1 MKLPNMNETFYHNL
15 PSGLQIVHRKTTSPV
30 VYVGI
35 MVGAGTR
42 HELPSENGM
51 AHYIEHCVF
60 KGTEHYTARQII
72 NHIEGIGGEINA
84 YTTKEETTFYAAT
97 LRNHF
102 RTTLHLLADM
112 VLHPTFNKKETDKE
126 VTVILDEIESYNDS
140 PSELIYDDFENM
152 VFEGSSLAMPILGTK
167 KTLRRIS
174 KSPDI
179 ALNWMKT
186 HYRPERMVL
195 FVLGNITT
203 QQVISAAE
211 KELLAN
217 THYPISHSE
226 ASISPQGVQY
236 PIDHSEASHSPQGV
250 QYPIAYS
257 TQSGRPIA
265 APAASCSSPSER
277 PVGLCP
283 SYSPSGAS
291 RTYRRHT
298 HQTHVMLGSH
308 AYPIGH
314 PKQLT
319 MYLLNN
325 ILGGGSMSSRLYL
338 SLREKHGLVY
348 NIDSQAVPLSD
359 TGYWNIYLACEPQHK
374 EQCLELC
381 HKELRNLRETT
392 LTSAQLQRALRQL
405 EGQMAISAENQENN
419 ALAMAKQMLYH
430 HHAPAWQKTF
440 AKVQQ
445 ITPAQLQEVAN
456 EVFAPEKIYTLLYD

>member
-1 MKLPNMNETFYHNL
+1 MYETFYHNL
-15 PSGLQIVHRKTTSPV
+15 PNGVQIVHRLTSSPV

-35 MVGAGTR
+35 MIGAGTR
-42 HELPSENGM
+42 HEQPEENGM
-51 AHYIEHCVF
+51 AHYIEHCLF

-97 LRNHF
+97 LSNHF

-112 VLHPTFNKKETDKE
+112 VLRPTFNKKETDKE

-152 VFEGSSLAMPILGTK
+152 IFEGSSLAMPILGTK

-174 KSPDI
+174 KSPQYP
-179 ALNWMKT
+179 LNWMAK

-195 FVLGNITT
+195 FVQGNVSTK
-203 QQVISAAE
+203 QVIAAAE
-211 KELLAN
+211 KELLA
-217 THYPISHSE
+217 S
-226 ASISPQGVQY
+226 SPY
-236 PIDHSEASHSPQGV
+236 RPIDYSPS
-250 QYPIAYS
+250 PIAYS
-257 TQSGRPIA
+257 PSPIA
-265 APAASCSSPSER
+265 
-277 PVGLCP
+277 
-283 SYSPSGAS
+283 YS
-291 RTYRRHT
+291 RTYKRHT

-308 AYPIGH
+308 TYPIGH

-319 MYLLNN
+319 MFLLNN

-338 SLREKHGLVY
+338 SLREKYGLVY

-374 EQCLELC
+374 DQCLELC
-381 HKELRNLRETT
+381 HKELKQLRDTR
-392 LTSAQLQRALRQL
+392 LTATQLQRALRQL
-405 EGQMAISAENQENN
+405 EGQLAISAENQENN

-430 HHAPAWQKTF
+430 HRAPQWQETF
-440 AKVQQ
+440 AKVQK
-445 ITPAQLQEVAN
+445 ITPEQLQEVAN

>member
-1 MKLPNMNETFYHNL
+1 MYETFYHNL
-15 PSGLQIVHRKTTSPV
+15 PNGVQIVHRKTTSPV

-42 HELPSENGM
+42 HELPNENGM

-97 LRNHF
+97 LSNHF
-102 RTTLHLLADM
+102 RTTLHLLAEM
-112 VLHPTFNKKETDKE
+112 VLRPTFSKKETDKE

-152 VFEGSSLAMPILGTK
+152 IFEGSSLAMPILGTK
-167 KTLRRIS
+167 KTLKRIS
-174 KSPDI
+174 KSPQYPLD
-179 ALNWMKT
+179 WMAQ
-186 HYRPERMVL
+186 HYRPERFVL
-195 FVLGNITT
+195 FVLGNVTT
-203 QQVISAAE
+203 KQVIAAAE
-211 KELLAN
+211 KELLSFSP
-217 THYPISHSE
+217 YRPIASSPITHSE
-226 ASISPQGVQY
+226 ASYSQ
-236 PIDHSEASHSPQGV
+236 S
-250 QYPIAYS
+250 PIA
-257 TQSGRPIA
+257 
-265 APAASCSSPSER
+265 C
-277 PVGLCP
+277 
-283 SYSPSGAS
+283 S

-298 HQTHVMLGSH
+298 HQTHIMLGSH

-319 MYLLNN
+319 MFLLNN

-374 EQCLELC
+374 DQCLELC
-381 HKELRNLRETT
+381 HKELQTLRDVR
-392 LTSAQLQRALRQL
+392 LTSSQLQRALRQL

-430 HHAPAWQKTF
+430 HHAPAWQETF

-445 ITPAQLQEVAN
+445 ITPTQLQEVAN
-456 EVFAPEKIYTLLYD
+456 EVFDAKKIATLQYD

>member
-1 MKLPNMNETFYHNL
+1 MYDTFYHIL
-15 PSGLQIVHRKTTSPV
+15 PNGVQIVHRKTNSPV
-30 VYVGI
+30 VYVGLMI
-35 MVGAGTR
+35 GAGTR
-42 HELPSENGM
+42 HEQANENGM

-60 KGTEHYTARQII
+60 KGTEHYNARQII

-97 LRNHF
+97 LCNHF

-112 VLHPTFNKKETDKE
+112 VLRPTFNKKETDKE

-174 KSPDI
+174 KSPEI

-186 HYRPERMVL
+186 HYRPERIVL
-195 FVLGNITT
+195 FVQGNVSTK
-203 QQVISAAE
+203 QVISSAE
-211 KELLAN
+211 RELGEVP
-217 THYPISHSE
+217 HISGLSNHS
-226 ASISPQGVQY
+226 SLSC
-236 PIDHSEASHSPQGV
+236 HSSM
-250 QYPIAYS
+250 
-257 TQSGRPIA
+257 
-265 APAASCSSPSER
+265 PS
-277 PVGLCP
+277 
-283 SYSPSGAS
+283 ATT
-291 RTYRRHT
+291 RTYKRHT
-298 HQTHVMLGSH
+298 HQTHIMLGSH

-374 EQCLELC
+374 DQCLELC
-381 HKELRNLRETT
+381 HKELKQLRDTR

-430 HHAPAWQKTF
+430 HHAPAWQETF
-440 AKVQQ
+440 AKVKE
-445 ITPAQLQEVAN
+445 ITAEQLQDVAN

>member
-1 MKLPNMNETFYHNL
+1 MSDTFYHNL
-15 PSGLQIVHRKTTSPV
+15 PNGLQIVHRKTTSPV

-42 HELPSENGM
+42 HELPNENGM

-102 RTTLHLLADM
+102 RTTLHLLAEM
-112 VLHPTFNKKETDKE
+112 VLHPTFSKKETDKE

-152 VFEGSSLAMPILGTK
+152 IFEGSSLAMPILGTK

-179 ALNWMKT
+179 ALNWMQQ

-211 KELLAN
+211 KEFGN
-217 THYPISHSE
+217 TEVPINNTTLHNTK
-226 ASISPQGVQY
+226 QY
-236 PIDHSEASHSPQGV
+236 
-250 QYPIAYS
+250 Y
-257 TQSGRPIA
+257 TT
-265 APAASCSSPSER
+265 
-277 PVGLCP
+277 LNNTK
-283 SYSPSGAS
+283 S
-291 RTYRRHT
+291 RTYKRHT

-381 HKELRNLRETT
+381 HKELKQLRDTT

-430 HHAPAWQKTF
+430 HHAPAWQETF

-445 ITPAQLQEVAN
+445 ITPTQLQDVAN

>member
-1 MKLPNMNETFYHNL
+1 MSNTFYHNL
-15 PSGLQIVHRKTTSPV
+15 PNGVQIVHRKTTSPV

-42 HELPSENGM
+42 HELPNENGM

-102 RTTLHLLADM
+102 RTTLHLLAEM
-112 VLHPTFNKKETDKE
+112 VLRPTFSKKETEKE

-152 VFEGSSLAMPILGTK
+152 IFEGCSLAMPILGTK

-179 ALNWMKT
+179 ALNWMQQ
-186 HYRPERMVL
+186 HYRHERMVL
-195 FVLGNITT
+195 FVLGNVSTK
-203 QQVISAAE
+203 QVLSAAE
-211 KELLAN
+211 KELLASSP
-217 THYPISHSE
+217 YRPI
-226 ASISPQGVQY
+226 ASSP
-236 PIDHSEASHSPQGV
+236 ITHSEASHSPQGI
-250 QYPIAYS
+250 QY
-257 TQSGRPIA
+257 PIA
-265 APAASCSSPSER
+265 APAASNTR
-277 PVGLCP
+277 L
-283 SYSPSGAS
+283 YK
-291 RTYRRHT
+291 RHT
-298 HQTHVMLGSH
+298 HQTHIMLGSH

-381 HKELRNLRETT
+381 HKELKQLRDLT

-430 HHAPAWQKTF
+430 HHAPAWQETF
-440 AKVQQ
+440 AKVQK
-445 ITPAQLQEVAN
+445 ITPEQLQDVAN
-456 EVFAPEKIYTLLYD
+456 EIFAPEKIYTLLYD

>member
-1 MKLPNMNETFYHNL
+1 MSDTFYHNL
-15 PSGLQIVHRKTTSPV
+15 PNGVQIVHRKTTSPV

-42 HELPSENGM
+42 HEQPNENGM

-97 LRNHF
+97 LSNHF

-112 VLHPTFNKKETDKE
+112 VLHPTFSKKETDKE

-152 VFEGSSLAMPILGTK
+152 IFEGSSLAMPILGTK

-179 ALNWMKT
+179 ALSWMQQ

-195 FVLGNITT
+195 FVLGNVST
-203 QQVISAAE
+203 QQVLSAAE
-211 KELLAN
+211 KELLASSP
-217 THYPISHSE
+217 YRPI
-226 ASISPQGVQY
+226 APSP
-236 PIDHSEASHSPQGV
+236 ITHSEASHSQS
-250 QYPIAYS
+250 PIAY
-257 TQSGRPIA
+257 
-265 APAASCSSPSER
+265 
-277 PVGLCP
+277 
-283 SYSPSGAS
+283 S

-298 HQTHVMLGSH
+298 HQTHIMLGSY

-374 EQCLELC
+374 DACLELC
-381 HKELRNLRETT
+381 HKELQQLRDTA

-430 HHAPAWQKTF
+430 HHAPAWRETF
-440 AKVQQ
+440 AKVRE
-445 ITPAQLQEVAN
+445 ITSTQLQEVAN
-456 EVFAPEKIYTLLYD
+456 EVFAPDKIYTLLYD

>member
-1 MKLPNMNETFYHNL
+1 MSDTFYHNL
-15 PSGLQIVHRKTTSPV
+15 PNGVQIVHRKTTSPV

-42 HELPSENGM
+42 HELPHENGM

-102 RTTLHLLADM
+102 RTTLHLLAEM
-112 VLHPTFNKKETDKE
+112 VLRPTFSQKETDKE

-152 VFEGSSLAMPILGTK
+152 IFEGSSLAMPILGTK

-179 ALNWMKT
+179 ALNWMQQ

-195 FVLGNITT
+195 FVLGNVTT
-203 QQVISAAE
+203 QQVISSAE
-211 KELLAN
+211 KELLASS
-217 THYPISHSE
+217 PISYSE
-226 ASISPQGVQY
+226 ASY
-236 PIDHSEASHSPQGV
+236 SEASCNQS
-250 QYPIAYS
+250 PIAY
-257 TQSGRPIA
+257 
-265 APAASCSSPSER
+265 
-277 PVGLCP
+277 
-283 SYSPSGAS
+283 S

-298 HQTHVMLGSH
+298 HQTHIMLGSH

-359 TGYWNIYLACEPQHK
+359 TGYWNIYLACEPQYK

-381 HKELRNLRETT
+381 HKELKQLRDTT

-430 HHAPAWQKTF
+430 HHAPAWQETF
-440 AKVQQ
+440 AKVQK
-445 ITPAQLQEVAN
+445 ITPEQLQDVAN
-456 EVFAPEKIYTLLYD
+456 EVFAPERIYTLLYD

>member
-1 MKLPNMNETFYHNL
+1 MYETFYHNL
-15 PSGLQIVHRKTTSPV
+15 PNGLQIVHRKTTSPV

-42 HELPSENGM
+42 HELPNENGM

-60 KGTEHYTARQII
+60 KGTQHYTARQII

-97 LRNHF
+97 LRQHF
-102 RTTLHLLADM
+102 RTTLHLLAEM
-112 VLHPTFNKKETDKE
+112 VLRPTFSQKETDKE

-152 VFEGSSLAMPILGTK
+152 IFEGSSLAMPILGTK

-179 ALNWMKT
+179 ALNWMQQ
-186 HYRPERMVL
+186 HYRSERMVL
-195 FVLGNITT
+195 FVLGNVTT

-211 KELLAN
+211 KELLA
-217 THYPISHSE
+217 H
-226 ASISPQGVQY
+226 SPQDVQY
-236 PIDHSEASHSPQGV
+236 PIANREASHSPQGV
-250 QYPIAYS
+250 QYPIA
-257 TQSGRPIA
+257 
-265 APAASCSSPSER
+265 APAASNTR
-277 PVGLCP
+277 L
-283 SYSPSGAS
+283 
-291 RTYRRHT
+291 YRRHT
-298 HQTHVMLGSH
+298 HQTHIMLGSH

-338 SLREKHGLVY
+338 SLREKYGLVY
-348 NIDSQAVPLSD
+348 NIDSQAIPLSD

-374 EQCLELC
+374 DQCLELC
-381 HKELRNLRETT
+381 HKELKQLRDTA
-392 LTSAQLQRALRQL
+392 LTSSQLQRALRQL

-430 HHAPAWQKTF
+430 HHAPTWQDTF
-440 AKVQQ
+440 ARIQT
-445 ITPAQLQEVAN
+445 ITPTQLQDVAN
-456 EVFAPEKIYTLLYD
+456 EVFAPETIYTLLYD

>member
-1 MKLPNMNETFYHNL
+1 MYETFYHNL
-15 PSGLQIVHRKTTSPV
+15 PNGVQIVHRKTTSPV

-42 HELPSENGM
+42 HELPNENGM

-97 LRNHF
+97 LSNHF
-102 RTTLHLLADM
+102 RTTLHLLAEM
-112 VLHPTFNKKETDKE
+112 VLRPTFSKKETDKE

-152 VFEGSSLAMPILGTK
+152 IFEGTSLAMPILGTK
-167 KTLRRIS
+167 KTLKRIS
-174 KSPDI
+174 KSPQYP
-179 ALNWMKT
+179 LNWMAQ

-195 FVLGNITT
+195 FVLGNVTT
-203 QQVISAAE
+203 RQVISAAE
-211 KELLAN
+211 KELG
-217 THYPISHSE
+217 E
-226 ASISPQGVQY
+226 AFSIS
-236 PIDHSEASHSPQGV
+236 SASR
-250 QYPIAYS
+250 
-257 TQSGRPIA
+257 TT
-265 APAASCSSPSER
+265 SPSS
-277 PVGLCP
+277 LT
-283 SYSPSGAS
+283 SAS
-291 RTYRRHT
+291 SAATRTYRRHT
-298 HQTHVMLGSH
+298 HQTHIMLGSH

-374 EQCLELC
+374 DQCLELC
-381 HKELRNLRETT
+381 HKELQTLRDLR
-392 LTSAQLQRALRQL
+392 LTSSQLQRALRQL

-419 ALAMAKQMLYH
+419 ALAMAKQMLYY
-430 HHAPAWQKTF
+430 HHAPAWQETF

-445 ITPAQLQEVAN
+445 ITPEQLQEVAN
-456 EVFAPEKIYTLLYD
+456 EMFDAKKIATLQYD

>member
-1 MKLPNMNETFYHNL
+1 MYDTFYHIL
-15 PSGLQIVHRKTTSPV
+15 PNGVQIVHRKTNSPV
-30 VYVGI
+30 VYVGLMI
-35 MVGAGTR
+35 GAGTR
-42 HELPSENGM
+42 HEQANENGM

-60 KGTEHYTARQII
+60 KGTEHYNARQII

-97 LRNHF
+97 LCNHF

-112 VLHPTFNKKETDKE
+112 VLRPTFNKKETDKE

-195 FVLGNITT
+195 FVLGNVTT
-203 QQVISAAE
+203 QQVVAAAE
-211 KELLAN
+211 RELGEL
-217 THYPISHSE
+217 SS
-226 ASISPQGVQY
+226 
-236 PIDHSEASHSPQGV
+236 
-250 QYPIAYS
+250 S
-257 TQSGRPIA
+257 TSTT
-265 APAASCSSPSER
+265 STSSTTSNPS
-277 PVGLCP
+277 
-283 SYSPSGAS
+283 ATT

-298 HQTHVMLGSH
+298 HQTHIMLGARS
-308 AYPIGH
+308 YPIGH
-314 PKQLT
+314 QKQLT

-381 HKELRNLRETT
+381 HKELKQLRDTR
-392 LTSAQLQRALRQL
+392 LTAAQLQRALRQL

-430 HHAPAWQKTF
+430 HHAPAWQETF
-440 AKVQQ
+440 AKVKE
-445 ITPAQLQEVAN
+445 ITPTQLQDVAN

>member
-1 MKLPNMNETFYHNL
+1 MYETFYHNL
-15 PSGLQIVHRKTTSPV
+15 PNGLQIVHRKTTSPV

-42 HELPSENGM
+42 HELPNENGM

-60 KGTEHYTARQII
+60 KGTQHYTARQII

-97 LRNHF
+97 LRQHF

-112 VLHPTFNKKETDKE
+112 VLRPTFHKKETDKE
-126 VTVILDEIESYNDS
+126 LTVILDEIESYNDS

-152 VFEGSSLAMPILGTK
+152 IFEGSSLAMPILGTK

-179 ALNWMKT
+179 ALNWMQQ

-195 FVLGNITT
+195 FVLGNVTT

-211 KELLAN
+211 KELGEI
-217 THYPISHSE
+217 T
-226 ASISPQGVQY
+226 SISSASS
-236 PIDHSEASHSPQGV
+236 ISIASLHISHSEASHSPQGV
-250 QYPIAYS
+250 QYPIS
-257 TQSGRPIA
+257 ISE
-265 APAASCSSPSER
+265 ASLTR
-277 PVGLCP
+277 L
-283 SYSPSGAS
+283 
-291 RTYRRHT
+291 YRRHT
-298 HQTHVMLGSH
+298 HQTHIMLGSH

-338 SLREKHGLVY
+338 SLREKYGLVY

-374 EQCLELC
+374 DPCLELC
-381 HKELRNLRETT
+381 HKELKQLRDTA
-392 LTSAQLQRALRQL
+392 LTSSQLQRALRQL

-430 HHAPAWQKTF
+430 HHAPAWQETF

-445 ITPAQLQEVAN
+445 ITPTQLQDVAN

>member
-1 MKLPNMNETFYHNL
+1 MYDTFYHNL
-15 PSGLQIVHRKTTSPV
+15 PNGVQIVHRKTTSPV

-42 HELPSENGM
+42 HEQPNENGM

-60 KGTEHYTARQII
+60 KGTQHYTARQII

-112 VLHPTFNKKETDKE
+112 VLRPTFCKKETDKE

-152 VFEGSSLAMPILGTK
+152 IFEGSSLAMPILGTK
-167 KTLRRIS
+167 KTLRHIS

-179 ALNWMKT
+179 ALNWMKM

-195 FVLGNITT
+195 FVLGNVST

-211 KELLAN
+211 KELLASS
-217 THYPISHSE
+217 PISCSE
-226 ASISPQGVQY
+226 ASC
-236 PIDHSEASHSPQGV
+236 SEA
-250 QYPIAYS
+250 
-257 TQSGRPIA
+257 
-265 APAASCSSPSER
+265 
-277 PVGLCP
+277 
-283 SYSPSGAS
+283 SYSPSRAS

-298 HQTHVMLGSH
+298 HQTHIMLGSH
-308 AYPIGH
+308 TYPIGH

-374 EQCLELC
+374 DQCLELC
-381 HKELRNLRETT
+381 HKELKQLRDTT
-392 LTSAQLQRALRQL
+392 LTSAQLQRAMRQL

-430 HHAPAWQKTF
+430 RQAPAWQETF

-445 ITPAQLQEVAN
+445 ITPYQLQDVAN
-456 EVFAPEKIYTLLYD
+456 EVFAPEKVYTLLYD

>member
-1 MKLPNMNETFYHNL
+1 MYETFYHKL
-15 PSGLQIVHRKTTSPV
+15 PNGVQIVHRKTSSPV

-42 HELPSENGM
+42 HEEPTENGM

-72 NHIEGIGGEINA
+72 NHIEGIGGEVNA

-97 LRNHF
+97 LCNHF
-102 RTTLHLLADM
+102 RTTLHLLAEM
-112 VLHPTFNKKETDKE
+112 VLRPTFNKKETDKE

-179 ALNWMKT
+179 ALSWMQR

-195 FVLGNITT
+195 FVQGNVSTK
-203 QQVISAAE
+203 QVIAAAE
-211 KELLAN
+211 RELL
-217 THYPISHSE
+217 TSSPI
-226 ASISPQGVQY
+226 PDTQY
-236 PIDHSEASHSPQGV
+236 PIPDSR
-250 QYPIAYS
+250 YPITA
-257 TQSGRPIA
+257 
-265 APAASCSSPSER
+265 
-277 PVGLCP
+277 
-283 SYSPSGAS
+283 SPSGAT

-298 HQTHVMLGSH
+298 HQTHIMLGSH

-338 SLREKHGLVY
+338 SLREKYGLVY

-374 EQCLELC
+374 DQCLELC
-381 HKELRNLRETT
+381 HKELKQLRDTA

-419 ALAMAKQMLYH
+419 ALAMAKQMLYY
-430 HHAPAWQKTF
+430 HHAPAWQETF
-440 AKVQQ
+440 AKVKE
-445 ITPAQLQEVAN
+445 ITPEQLQEVAN
-456 EVFAPEKIYTLLYD
+456 EVFASEQIYTLLYD

>member
-1 MKLPNMNETFYHNL
+1 MYDTFYHIL
-15 PSGLQIVHRKTTSPV
+15 PNGVQIVHRKTYSPV
-30 VYVGI
+30 VYVGLMI
-35 MVGAGTR
+35 GAGTR
-42 HELPSENGM
+42 HEQANENGM

-60 KGTEHYTARQII
+60 KGTEHYNARQII

-97 LRNHF
+97 LCNHF

-112 VLHPTFNKKETDKE
+112 VLRPTFNKKETDKE

-174 KSPDI
+174 KSPEI

-195 FVLGNITT
+195 FVLGNVTT
-203 QQVISAAE
+203 QQVVAAAE
-211 KELLAN
+211 RELGEL
-217 THYPISHSE
+217 SS
-226 ASISPQGVQY
+226 
-236 PIDHSEASHSPQGV
+236 
-250 QYPIAYS
+250 S
-257 TQSGRPIA
+257 TSTT
-265 APAASCSSPSER
+265 STSSTTSNPS
-277 PVGLCP
+277 
-283 SYSPSGAS
+283 ATT

-298 HQTHVMLGSH
+298 HQTHIMLGARS
-308 AYPIGH
+308 YPIGH
-314 PKQLT
+314 QKQLT

-381 HKELRNLRETT
+381 HKELKQLRDTR
-392 LTSAQLQRALRQL
+392 LTAAQLQRALRQL

-430 HHAPAWQKTF
+430 HHAPGWRETF
-440 AKVQQ
+440 TKVKE
-445 ITPAQLQEVAN
+445 ITSTQLQDVAN

>member
-1 MKLPNMNETFYHNL
+1 MPQKSTAKVQQKMHICKKNCKNLVMSETFYHNL
-15 PSGLQIVHRKTTSPV
+15 PNGVQIVHRKTSSPV

-42 HELPSENGM
+42 HEQANENGM

-97 LRNHF
+97 LSNHF

-112 VLHPTFNKKETDKE
+112 VMRPTFNKKETDKE

-179 ALNWMKT
+179 ALNWMQQ

-195 FVLGNITT
+195 FVQGNVTT
-203 QQVISAAE
+203 KQVISAAE
-211 KELLAN
+211 RELGEVPHISSLS
-217 THYPISHSE
+217 SHS
-226 ASISPQGVQY
+226 SLS
-236 PIDHSEASHSPQGV
+236 S
-250 QYPIAYS
+250 
-257 TQSGRPIA
+257 QS
-265 APAASCSSPSER
+265 SMPS
-277 PVGLCP
+277 
-283 SYSPSGAS
+283 ATI
-291 RTYRRHT
+291 RTYKRHT
-298 HQTHVMLGSH
+298 HQTHIMLGSH

-314 PKQLT
+314 EKQLT

-338 SLREKHGLVY
+338 SLREKYGLVY

-374 EQCLELC
+374 DQCLELC
-381 HKELRNLRETT
+381 HKELKQLRDTR

-430 HHAPAWQKTF
+430 HHAPAWQEVF
-440 AKVQQ
+440 AKVKE
-445 ITPAQLQEVAN
+445 ISAEQLQDVAN

>member
-1 MKLPNMNETFYHNL
+1 MYDTFYHIL
-15 PSGLQIVHRKTTSPV
+15 PNGVQIVHRKTNSPV
-30 VYVGI
+30 VYVGLMI
-35 MVGAGTR
+35 GAGTR
-42 HELPSENGM
+42 HEQANENGM

-60 KGTEHYTARQII
+60 KGTEHYNARQII

-97 LRNHF
+97 LCNHF

-112 VLHPTFNKKETDKE
+112 VLRPTFNKKETDKE

-174 KSPDI
+174 KSPEI

-186 HYRPERMVL
+186 HYRPERIVL
-195 FVLGNITT
+195 FVQGNVSTK
-203 QQVISAAE
+203 QVISSAE
-211 KELLAN
+211 RELGEV
-217 THYPISHSE
+217 PRISSL
-226 ASISPQGVQY
+226 S
-236 PIDHSEASHSPQGV
+236 
-250 QYPIAYS
+250 
-257 TQSGRPIA
+257 
-265 APAASCSSPSER
+265 
-277 PVGLCP
+277 
-283 SYSPSGAS
+283 SYSSLSSMPSATT
-291 RTYRRHT
+291 RTYKRHT
-298 HQTHVMLGSH
+298 HQTHIMLGSH

-314 PKQLT
+314 QKQLT

-374 EQCLELC
+374 DQCLELC
-381 HKELRNLRETT
+381 HKELKQLRDTR
-392 LTSAQLQRALRQL
+392 LTAAQLQRALRQL

-430 HHAPAWQKTF
+430 HHAPAWQETF
-440 AKVQQ
+440 AKVKE
-445 ITPAQLQEVAN
+445 ITSTQLQDVAN

>member
-1 MKLPNMNETFYHNL
+1 MYETFYHNL
-15 PSGLQIVHRKTTSPV
+15 PNGLQIVHRKTTSPV

-42 HELPSENGM
+42 HELPNENGM

-97 LRNHF
+97 LSNHF
-102 RTTLHLLADM
+102 RTTLHLLAEM
-112 VLHPTFNKKETDKE
+112 VLRPTFSKKETDKE

-152 VFEGSSLAMPILGTK
+152 IFEGTSLAMPILGTK
-167 KTLRRIS
+167 KTLKRIS
-174 KSPDI
+174 KSPQYP
-179 ALNWMKT
+179 LNWMAQ
-186 HYRPERMVL
+186 HYHPERMVL
-195 FVLGNITT
+195 FVLGNVTT
-203 QQVISAAE
+203 RQVISAAE
-211 KELLAN
+211 KELG
-217 THYPISHSE
+217 E
-226 ASISPQGVQY
+226 AFSIS
-236 PIDHSEASHSPQGV
+236 SASR
-250 QYPIAYS
+250 
-257 TQSGRPIA
+257 TT
-265 APAASCSSPSER
+265 SPSS
-277 PVGLCP
+277 LT
-283 SYSPSGAS
+283 SAS
-291 RTYRRHT
+291 SAATRTYRRHT
-298 HQTHVMLGSH
+298 HQTHIMLGSH

-338 SLREKHGLVY
+338 NLREKHGLVY

-374 EQCLELC
+374 DQCLELC
-381 HKELRNLRETT
+381 HKELQTLRNLR
-392 LTSAQLQRALRQL
+392 LTSSQLQRALRQL

-419 ALAMAKQMLYH
+419 ALAMAKQMLYY
-430 HHAPAWQKTF
+430 HHAPAWQETF

-445 ITPAQLQEVAN
+445 ITPTQLQDVAN
-456 EVFAPEKIYTLLYD
+456 EVFDAEKIATLQYD

>member
-1 MKLPNMNETFYHNL
+1 MYETFYHNL
-15 PSGLQIVHRKTTSPV
+15 PNGVQIVHRKTLSPV

-35 MVGAGTR
+35 MIGAGTR
-42 HELPSENGM
+42 HEQPEENGM

-97 LRNHF
+97 LSNHF

-112 VLHPTFNKKETDKE
+112 VLRPTFNKKETDKE

-152 VFEGSSLAMPILGTK
+152 IFEGSSLAMPILGTK

-195 FVLGNITT
+195 FVQGNVSTK
-203 QQVISAAE
+203 QVIAAAE
-211 KELLAN
+211 KELAQQAPLNPPLRGEA
-217 THYPISHSE
+217 ISLPFGE
-226 ASISPQGVQY
+226 GT
-236 PIDHSEASHSPQGV
+236 G
-250 QYPIAYS
+250 
-257 TQSGRPIA
+257 
-265 APAASCSSPSER
+265 
-277 PVGLCP
+277 VGL
-283 SYSPSGAS
+283 S
-291 RTYRRHT
+291 RTYKRHT
-298 HQTHVMLGSH
+298 HQTHIMMGSH
-308 AYPIGH
+308 TYPIGH

-319 MYLLNN
+319 MFLLNN

-338 SLREKHGLVY
+338 SLREKYGLVY

-374 EQCLELC
+374 DLCLELC
-381 HKELRNLRETT
+381 HKELETLRNVR
-392 LTSAQLQRALRQL
+392 LTSSQLQRALCQL
-405 EGQMAISAENQENN
+405 QGQLAISAENQENN

-430 HHAPAWQKTF
+430 HRAPQWQETF

-445 ITPAQLQEVAN
+445 ITPEQLQEVAN
-456 EVFAPEKIYTLLYD
+456 EVFDSNKIATLQYA

>member
-1 MKLPNMNETFYHNL
+1 MSETFYHNL
-15 PSGLQIVHRKTTSPV
+15 PNGLQIVHRVTQSPV
-30 VYVGI
+30 VYVGL

-42 HELPSENGM
+42 HEAANENGM

-60 KGTEHYTARQII
+60 KGTSHYTARQII

-97 LRNHF
+97 LRQHL

-112 VLHPTFNKKETDKE
+112 VLRPTFNKKETDKE

-179 ALNWMKT
+179 ALNWMAQ

-195 FVLGNITT
+195 FVLGNVSTK
-203 QQVISAAE
+203 QVIAAAE
-211 KELLAN
+211 KELG
-217 THYPISHSE
+217 TISSNS
-226 ASISPQGVQY
+226 SISSVSSSSSLSS
-236 PIDHSEASHSPQGV
+236 IS
-250 QYPIAYS
+250 S
-257 TQSGRPIA
+257 TTR
-265 APAASCSSPSER
+265 
-277 PVGLCP
+277 VF
-283 SYSPSGAS
+283 
-291 RTYRRHT
+291 RRHT
-298 HQTHVMLGSH
+298 HQTHIMIGSR
-308 AYPIGH
+308 AYAIGH

-348 NIDSQAVPLSD
+348 NIDSQATPLSD

-374 EQCLELC
+374 EQCMELC
-381 HKELRNLRETT
+381 HKELRTLRETS
-392 LTSAQLQRALRQL
+392 LTSSQLQRALRQL
-405 EGQMAISAENQENN
+405 KGQMAIAAENQENN
-419 ALAMAKQMLYH
+419 ALAMGKQMLYH
-430 HHAPAWQKTF
+430 HHAPAWQETF
-440 AKVQQ
+440 ARLQT
-445 ITPAQLQEVAN
+445 ITPQQLQEVAN
-456 EVFAPEKIYTLLYD
+456 EVYTPEKICTLLYD

>member
-1 MKLPNMNETFYHNL
+1 MNDTFYHNL
-15 PSGLQIVHRKTTSPV
+15 PNGVQIVHRKTTSPV

-42 HELPSENGM
+42 HELPNENGM

-102 RTTLHLLADM
+102 RTTLHLLAEM
-112 VLHPTFNKKETDKE
+112 VLRPTFSKKETDKE

-152 VFEGSSLAMPILGTK
+152 IFEGSSLAMPILGTK
-167 KTLRRIS
+167 RTLRRIS

-179 ALNWMKT
+179 ALRWMQQ

-195 FVLGNITT
+195 FVLGNVST

-211 KELLAN
+211 KELLA
-217 THYPISHSE
+217 H
-226 ASISPQGVQY
+226 SPQDVQY
-236 PIDHSEASHSPQGV
+236 PISISEASHSPQGV
-250 QYPIAYS
+250 QYPISISEASHSPQGVQYPIS
-257 TQSGRPIA
+257 ISEASNSPQGVQYPIA
-265 APAASCSSPSER
+265 APAASNTR
-277 PVGLCP
+277 L
-283 SYSPSGAS
+283 YK
-291 RTYRRHT
+291 RHT

-374 EQCLELC
+374 DQCLELC
-381 HKELRNLRETT
+381 HKELKQLRDTT
-392 LTSAQLQRALRQL
+392 LTTSQLQRALRQL

-430 HHAPAWQKTF
+430 HHAPAWQETF
-440 AKVQQ
+440 AKVKE
-445 ITPAQLQEVAN
+445 ITPTQLQDVAN
-456 EVFAPEKIYTLLYD
+456 EVFAPEKIYTLLYN

>member
-1 MKLPNMNETFYHNL
+1 MYETFYHNL
-15 PSGLQIVHRKTTSPV
+15 PNGLQIVHRKTTSPV

-42 HELPSENGM
+42 HELPNENGM

-60 KGTEHYTARQII
+60 KGTQHYTARQII

-97 LRNHF
+97 LRQHF

-112 VLHPTFNKKETDKE
+112 VLRPTFHKKETDKE
-126 VTVILDEIESYNDS
+126 LTVILDEIESYNDS

-152 VFEGSSLAMPILGTK
+152 IFEGSSLAMPILGTK
-167 KTLRRIS
+167 RTLRRIS

-179 ALNWMKT
+179 ALNWMQQ

-195 FVLGNITT
+195 FVLGNVST

-211 KELLAN
+211 KELLASSP
-217 THYPISHSE
+217 YRPI
-226 ASISPQGVQY
+226 ASSP
-236 PIDHSEASHSPQGV
+236 IANSEASHSQS
-250 QYPIAYS
+250 PIAYS
-257 TQSGRPIA
+257 KASYSQSPIA
-265 APAASCSSPSER
+265 
-277 PVGLCP
+277 
-283 SYSPSGAS
+283 YS
-291 RTYRRHT
+291 RTYKRHT
-298 HQTHVMLGSH
+298 HQTHIMLGSH

-338 SLREKHGLVY
+338 SLREKYGLVY

-374 EQCLELC
+374 DQCLELC
-381 HKELRNLRETT
+381 HKELKQLRDTA
-392 LTSAQLQRALRQL
+392 LTSSQLQRALRQL

-430 HHAPAWQKTF
+430 HHAPAWQDTF
-440 AKVQQ
+440 ARIQT
-445 ITPAQLQEVAN
+445 ITPTQLQDVAN

>member
-1 MKLPNMNETFYHNL
+1 MYETFYHTL
-15 PSGLQIVHRKTTSPV
+15 PNGVQIVHRKTLSPV
-30 VYVGI
+30 VYVGLMI
-35 MVGAGTR
+35 GAGTR
-42 HELPSENGM
+42 HEQPEENGM
-51 AHYIEHCVF
+51 AHYIEHCLF

-97 LRNHF
+97 LNNHF

-112 VLHPTFNKKETDKE
+112 VLRPTFNKKETDKE

-140 PSELIYDDFENM
+140 PSELIYDDFENLL
-152 VFEGSSLAMPILGTK
+152 FEGSSLAMPILGTK
-167 KTLRRIS
+167 KTLKRIS
-174 KSPDI
+174 KSPDYP
-179 ALNWMKT
+179 LHWMAQ

-195 FVLGNITT
+195 FVQGNVSTK
-203 QQVISAAE
+203 QVIAAAE
-211 KELLAN
+211 KELL
-217 THYPISHSE
+217 TLS
-226 ASISPQGVQY
+226 
-236 PIDHSEASHSPQGV
+236 
-250 QYPIAYS
+250 
-257 TQSGRPIA
+257 PIA
-265 APAASCSSPSER
+265 APAASYSSLCER
-277 PVGLCP
+277 PIGLCP

-291 RTYRRHT
+291 RTYKRHT
-298 HQTHVMLGSH
+298 HQTHIMMGSH
-308 AYPIGH
+308 TYPIGH

-319 MYLLNN
+319 MFLLNN

-338 SLREKHGLVY
+338 SLREKYGLVY

-374 EQCLELC
+374 DQCLELC
-381 HKELRNLRETT
+381 HKELQTLRDVR

-405 EGQMAISAENQENN
+405 EGQLAISAENQENN

-430 HHAPAWQKTF
+430 HRAPQWQETF

-445 ITPAQLQEVAN
+445 ITPAQLQDVAN

>member
-1 MKLPNMNETFYHNL
+1 MYETFYHNL
-15 PSGLQIVHRKTTSPV
+15 PNGVQIVHRRTSSPV

-42 HELPSENGM
+42 HELPNENGM

-102 RTTLHLLADM
+102 RTTLHLLAEM
-112 VLHPTFNKKETDKE
+112 VLHPTFRKKETDKE

-152 VFEGSSLAMPILGTK
+152 IFEGSSLAMPILGTK

-179 ALNWMKT
+179 ALNWMQQ
-186 HYRPERMVL
+186 HYRPERIVL
-195 FVLGNITT
+195 FVMGNVST

-211 KELLAN
+211 KEVLASS
-217 THYPISHSE
+217 PIANSE
-226 ASISPQGVQY
+226 ASN
-236 PIDHSEASHSPQGV
+236 SPQGV
-250 QYPIAYS
+250 QYPIA
-257 TQSGRPIA
+257 
-265 APAASCSSPSER
+265 APAASNTR
-277 PVGLCP
+277 I
-283 SYSPSGAS
+283 YK
-291 RTYRRHT
+291 RHT

-319 MYLLNN
+319 MFLLNN

-338 SLREKHGLVY
+338 ALREKYGLVY

-374 EQCLELC
+374 DQCLELC
-381 HKELRNLRETT
+381 HKELQTLRDVR

-405 EGQMAISAENQENN
+405 EGQLAISAENQENN

-430 HHAPAWQKTF
+430 HRAPQWQETF

-445 ITPAQLQEVAN
+445 ITSTQLQDVAN

>member
-1 MKLPNMNETFYHNL
+1 MNETFYHNL

-42 HELPSENGM
+42 HELPNENGM

-102 RTTLHLLADM
+102 RTTLHLLADL
-112 VLHPTFNKKETDKE
+112 VLRPTFCKKETEKE

-152 VFEGSSLAMPILGTK
+152 IFEGSSLAMPILGTK

-179 ALNWMKT
+179 ALNWMKM

-195 FVLGNITT
+195 FVLGNVST

-211 KELLAN
+211 KEFLASS
-217 THYPISHSE
+217 PISYRESSYSE
-226 ASISPQGVQY
+226 A
-236 PIDHSEASHSPQGV
+236 
-250 QYPIAYS
+250 
-257 TQSGRPIA
+257 
-265 APAASCSSPSER
+265 
-277 PVGLCP
+277 
-283 SYSPSGAS
+283 SYSPSGTY
-291 RTYRRHT
+291 RTFRRHT

-314 PKQLT
+314 SKQLT

-381 HKELRNLRETT
+381 HKELKQLRDTK
-392 LTSAQLQRALRQL
+392 LTSAQLHRALRQL

-430 HHAPAWQKTF
+430 HHAPAWQETF

-445 ITPAQLQEVAN
+445 ITPTQLQDVAN
-456 EVFAPEKIYTLLYD
+456 EVFSPEKIYTLLYD

>member
-1 MKLPNMNETFYHNL
+1 MYETFYHNL
-15 PSGLQIVHRKTTSPV
+15 PNGLQIVHRKTTSPV

-42 HELPSENGM
+42 HELPNENGM

-60 KGTEHYTARQII
+60 KGTQHYTARQII

-97 LRNHF
+97 LRQHF

-112 VLHPTFNKKETDKE
+112 VLRPTFHKKETDKE
-126 VTVILDEIESYNDS
+126 LTVILDEIESYNDS

-152 VFEGSSLAMPILGTK
+152 IFEGSSLAMPILGTK
-167 KTLRRIS
+167 RTLRHIS

-179 ALNWMKT
+179 ALRWMQQ

-195 FVLGNITT
+195 FVLGNVST
-203 QQVISAAE
+203 QQIISAATR
-211 KELLAN
+211 ELLSN
-217 THYPISHSE
+217 SQYPIANSE
-226 ASISPQGVQY
+226 ASNSPQGVQY
-236 PIDHSEASHSPQGV
+236 PISISEASL
-250 QYPIAYS
+250 
-257 TQSGRPIA
+257 TR
-265 APAASCSSPSER
+265 
-277 PVGLCP
+277 L
-283 SYSPSGAS
+283 
-291 RTYRRHT
+291 YRRHT
-298 HQTHVMLGSH
+298 HQTHIMLGSH

-319 MYLLNN
+319 MYLLTN

-338 SLREKHGLVY
+338 SLREKYGLVY

-374 EQCLELC
+374 DQCLELC
-381 HKELRNLRETT
+381 HKELKQLRDTA
-392 LTSAQLQRALRQL
+392 LTSSQLQRALRQL

-430 HHAPAWQKTF
+430 HHAPAWQETF

-445 ITPAQLQEVAN
+445 ITPAQLQNVAN

>member
-1 MKLPNMNETFYHNL
+1 MNNTFYHNL
-15 PSGLQIVHRKTTSPV
+15 PNGLQIVHRKTTSPV

-42 HELPSENGM
+42 HELPNENGM

-102 RTTLHLLADM
+102 RTTLHLLAEM
-112 VLHPTFNKKETDKE
+112 VLRPTFNKKETDKE

-152 VFEGSSLAMPILGTK
+152 IFEGSSLAMPILGTK

-186 HYRPERMVL
+186 NYRPEHMVL
-195 FVLGNITT
+195 FVLGNVTT
-203 QQVISAAE
+203 QQVIAAAE
-211 KELLAN
+211 RELGE
-217 THYPISHSE
+217 IST
-226 ASISPQGVQY
+226 ASITSATNT
-236 PIDHSEASHSPQGV
+236 SSHTS
-250 QYPIAYS
+250 ANS
-257 TQSGRPIA
+257 ATT
-265 APAASCSSPSER
+265 
-277 PVGLCP
+277 
-283 SYSPSGAS
+283 

-359 TGYWNIYLACEPQHK
+359 TGYWNIYLACEPQHR
-374 EQCLELC
+374 EQCLDLC

-430 HHAPAWQKTF
+430 HHAPAWQETF

>member
-1 MKLPNMNETFYHNL
+1 MSETFYHNL
-15 PSGLQIVHRKTTSPV
+15 PNGVQIVHRKTTSPV

-42 HELPSENGM
+42 HELPEENGM

-60 KGTEHYTARQII
+60 KGTQHYTARQII

-97 LRNHF
+97 LRQHF

-112 VLHPTFNKKETDKE
+112 VLHPTFCKKETDKE

-152 VFEGSSLAMPILGTK
+152 IFDGSSLAMPILGTK

-179 ALNWMKT
+179 ALNWIKQ

-195 FVLGNITT
+195 FVLGNVTT
-203 QQVISAAE
+203 KQVISAAE
-211 KELLAN
+211 RELAPLSPPLRGEA
-217 THYPISHSE
+217 ISLPFRE
-226 ASISPQGVQY
+226 G
-236 PIDHSEASHSPQGV
+236 
-250 QYPIAYS
+250 
-257 TQSGRPIA
+257 T
-265 APAASCSSPSER
+265 
-277 PVGLCP
+277 GL
-283 SYSPSGAS
+283 GFS

-298 HQTHVMLGSH
+298 HQTHIMLGSH
-308 AYPIGH
+308 AYSIGH

-325 ILGGGSMSSRLYL
+325 ILGGGSSMSSRLYL
-338 SLREKHGLVY
+338 SLREKYGLVY

-374 EQCLELC
+374 DHCLELC
-381 HKELRNLRETT
+381 HKELKQLRDTT
-392 LTSAQLQRALRQL
+392 LTSAQLLRALRQL

-430 HHAPAWQKTF
+430 HHAPAWQETF

-445 ITPAQLQEVAN
+445 ITPTQLQDVAN
-456 EVFAPEKIYTLLYD
+456 EVFDAEKIYTLLYD

>member
-1 MKLPNMNETFYHNL
+1 MSDTFYHNL
-15 PSGLQIVHRKTTSPV
+15 PNGVQIVHRKTTSPV

-42 HELPSENGM
+42 HEQPNENGM

-97 LRNHF
+97 LSNHF

-112 VLHPTFNKKETDKE
+112 VLHPTFSKKETDKE

-152 VFEGSSLAMPILGTK
+152 IFEGSSLAMPILGTK

-179 ALNWMKT
+179 ALSWMQQ

-195 FVLGNITT
+195 FVLGNVST
-203 QQVISAAE
+203 QQVLSAAE
-211 KELLAN
+211 KELLASSP
-217 THYPISHSE
+217 YRPI
-226 ASISPQGVQY
+226 ASSP
-236 PIDHSEASHSPQGV
+236 ITHSEASHSPQGV
-250 QYPIAYS
+250 QYPIA
-257 TQSGRPIA
+257 
-265 APAASCSSPSER
+265 APAAS
-277 PVGLCP
+277 
-283 SYSPSGAS
+283 YT
-291 RTYRRHT
+291 RTYKRHT
-298 HQTHVMLGSH
+298 HQTHIMLGSH

-381 HKELRNLRETT
+381 HKELKQLRDIT
-392 LTSAQLQRALRQL
+392 LTSSQLLRALRQL

-430 HHAPAWQKTF
+430 HHAPAWQETF

-445 ITPAQLQEVAN
+445 ITPTQLQDVAN
-456 EVFAPEKIYTLLYD
+456 EVFAPEKTYTLLYD

>member
-1 MKLPNMNETFYHNL
+1 MYETFYHNL
-15 PSGLQIVHRKTTSPV
+15 PNGLQIVHRKTQSPV

-35 MVGAGTR
+35 IVGAGTR
-42 HELPSENGM
+42 HELPNESGM

-97 LRNHF
+97 LRQHF

-112 VLHPTFNKKETDKE
+112 VLRPTFCKKETDKE

-152 VFEGSSLAMPILGTK
+152 IFEGSSLAMPILGTK

-174 KSPDI
+174 KSPDF
-179 ALNWMKT
+179 ALRWMQQ

-195 FVLGNITT
+195 FVLGNVTT
-203 QQVISAAE
+203 KQVIAAAE
-211 KELLAN
+211 KELLSSLPN
-217 THYPISHSE
+217 N
-226 ASISPQGVQY
+226 
-236 PIDHSEASHSPQGV
+236 
-250 QYPIAYS
+250 PIALS
-257 TQSGRPIA
+257 PHRLIA
-265 APAASCSSPSER
+265 SSP
-277 PVGLCP
+277 
-283 SYSPSGAS
+283 YSPSPITYS

-298 HQTHVMLGSH
+298 HQTHLMIGSH

-374 EQCLELC
+374 DQCIELC
-381 HKELRNLRETT
+381 HKELKQLRETA
-392 LTSAQLQRALRQL
+392 LTSSQLQRALRQL

-430 HHAPAWQKTF
+430 HHAPAWQDTF
-440 AKVQQ
+440 AKVKE
-445 ITPAQLQEVAN
+445 ITSTQLQDVAN

>member
-1 MKLPNMNETFYHNL
+1 MNDTFYHNL
-15 PSGLQIVHRKTTSPV
+15 PNGVQIVHRKTTSPV

-35 MVGAGTR
+35 MIGAGTR
-42 HELPSENGM
+42 HELPNENGM

-211 KELLAN
+211 KELLASSP
-217 THYPISHSE
+217 YRPIASSPITHSE
-226 ASISPQGVQY
+226 ASN
-236 PIDHSEASHSPQGV
+236 SPQGV
-250 QYPIAYS
+250 QYPIA
-257 TQSGRPIA
+257 
-265 APAASCSSPSER
+265 APAASNTR
-277 PVGLCP
+277 I
-283 SYSPSGAS
+283 YK
-291 RTYRRHT
+291 RHT
-298 HQTHVMLGSH
+298 HQTHIMLGSH

-325 ILGGGSMSSRLYL
+325 ILGGSSMSSRLYL
-338 SLREKHGLVY
+338 SLREKYGLVY

-359 TGYWNIYLACEPQHK
+359 TGYWNIYLACEPQHRD
-374 EQCLELC
+374 QCLELC
-381 HKELRNLRETT
+381 HKELKQLRDIT

-419 ALAMAKQMLYH
+419 ALAMAKQMLYY
-430 HHAPAWQKTF
+430 HHAPAWQETF
-440 AKVQQ
+440 AKVKE

>member
-1 MKLPNMNETFYHNL
+1 MYETFYHNL
-15 PSGLQIVHRKTTSPV
+15 PNGLQIVHRKTTSPV

-42 HELPSENGM
+42 HELPNENGM

-102 RTTLHLLADM
+102 RTTLHLLAEM
-112 VLHPTFNKKETDKE
+112 VLRPTFSQKETDKE
-126 VTVILDEIESYNDS
+126 LTVILDEIESYNDS

-152 VFEGSSLAMPILGTK
+152 IFEGSSLAMPILGTK
-167 KTLRRIS
+167 RTLRHIS

-179 ALNWMKT
+179 ALRWMQQ

-195 FVLGNITT
+195 FVLGNVTT

-211 KELLAN
+211 KELFFS
-217 THYPISHSE
+217 T
-226 ASISPQGVQY
+226 QY
-236 PIDHSEASHSPQGV
+236 PIAAPAASNSPQSGRPIGGTPSNSPQGV
-250 QYPIAYS
+250 QYPIA
-257 TQSGRPIA
+257 
-265 APAASCSSPSER
+265 APAASNTR
-277 PVGLCP
+277 L
-283 SYSPSGAS
+283 
-291 RTYRRHT
+291 YRRHT
-298 HQTHVMLGSH
+298 HQTHIMLGSH

-338 SLREKHGLVY
+338 SLREKYGLVY

-374 EQCLELC
+374 DQCLELC
-381 HKELRNLRETT
+381 HKELKQLRDTT
-392 LTSAQLQRALRQL
+392 LTSIQLQRALRQL

-430 HHAPAWQKTF
+430 HHAPAWQDTF

-445 ITPAQLQEVAN
+445 ITPTQLQDVAN

>member
-1 MKLPNMNETFYHNL
+1 MSQTFYHNL
-15 PSGLQIVHRKTTSPV
+15 PNGVQIVHRKTTSPV

-42 HELPSENGM
+42 HELPNENGM

-60 KGTEHYTARQII
+60 KGTKHYTARQLI

-102 RTTLHLLADM
+102 RTTLHLLAEM

-152 VFEGSSLAMPILGTK
+152 IFEGNSLAMPILGTK
-167 KTLRRIS
+167 KTLKRIS

-179 ALNWMKT
+179 ALNWMAQ

-195 FVLGNITT
+195 FVLGNVST

-211 KELLAN
+211 KELGE
-217 THYPISHSE
+217 ISSATSTTSATST
-226 ASISPQGVQY
+226 AS
-236 PIDHSEASHSPQGV
+236 A
-250 QYPIAYS
+250 
-257 TQSGRPIA
+257 TT
-265 APAASCSSPSER
+265 
-277 PVGLCP
+277 
-283 SYSPSGAS
+283 

-298 HQTHVMLGSH
+298 HQTHIMLGSH

-348 NIDSQAVPLSD
+348 SIDSQAVPLSD

-374 EQCLELC
+374 DQCLELC
-381 HKELRNLRETT
+381 HKELQQLRDTA
-392 LTSAQLQRALRQL
+392 LTSAQRQRALRQL
-405 EGQMAISAENQENN
+405 EGQRAISAENQENN

-430 HHAPAWQKTF
+430 HHAPAWQETF
-440 AKVQQ
+440 AKVKE

-456 EVFAPEKIYTLLYD
+456 EVFAPDKIYTLLYD